1 MQRIGDFFLNAG
13 LMTAQQV
20 EATLEVQRAG
30 DKRRFGEIAF
40 ELGFV
45 ENNSLT
51 RYAAYLEQ
59 NNEKTP

>member
-1 MQRIGDFFLNAG
+1 
-13 LMTAQQV
+13 MTAQQV